1 MEERIQPSPLDH
13 FCALRAI
20 LKGARPRARPTVG
33 PLETC
38 SSKGKLGKHR
48 AQETG

>member
-1 MEERIQPSPLDH
+1 MEERTAVLPARS